1 MDMMQHHQATV
12 TERLQQLFISPTEI
26 ERAVQQHIAGGSAAH
41 ELMRLGQEVVFFSS
55 QRTMCLNQFLIQQR
69 LVRLREDTPAPST
82 TILSDGRQIDQ
93 SPHSSRP
100 PSPITTVQN
109 QIEQA
114 LLDLHRL
121 THIPP
126 TIPILNNQV
135 KKTDPTPVRGG
146 PYSQIF
152 EGRWLGEKKV
162 CLYAYIFI
170 SVKYL
175 IICFQVALKTLRIMD
190 GHDLKAE
197 RLQLVSVLSNMFCL
211 IHVRS
216 THLL

>member
-1 MDMMQHHQATV
+1 MV
-12 TERLQQLFISPTEI
+12 
-26 ERAVQQHIAGGSAAH
+26 
-41 ELMRLGQEVVFFSS
+41 
-55 QRTMCLNQFLIQQR
+55 QQR
-69 LVRLREDTPAPST
+69 LVRLREEAPVPST

-93 SPHSSRP
+93 SPPSSRP
-100 PSPITTVQN
+100 PSPIATVQN

-135 KKTDPTPVRGG
+135 KKMNSTSVRGG

-162 CLYAYIFI
+162 CLYAYLL
-170 SVKYL
+170 VLAKY
-175 IICFQVALKTLRIMD
+175 IIMSLGGTEDAANYGR
-190 GHDLKAE
+190 A
-197 RLQLVSVLSNMFCL
+197 
-211 IHVRS
+211 
-216 THLL
+216 